1 MIWTKKAEWV
11 WGLPAPPPA
20 SGWMGGRANLI
31 WLLVGRYVP
40 TESGRTS
47 PTTAKEIMAGPC
59 ALEAHFEI
67 LLLKGKDQKKSEEI
81 IYYSQLVL
89 HVRKHFF

>member
-1 MIWTKKAEWV
+1 
-11 WGLPAPPPA
+11 
-20 SGWMGGRANLI
+20 
-31 WLLVGRYVP
+31 
-40 TESGRTS
+40 
-47 PTTAKEIMAGPC
+47 MAGPC